1 VDEGGGVTNIYAR
14 AIERVREAMP
24 DAEARRSGAVLL
36 VTVGP
41 KAAYMTA
48 EYVAQVDDETIRS
61 ALKGQ
66 VGAR

>member
-1 VDEGGGVTNIYAR
+1 VTNIYAR

-36 VTVGP
+36 VTVGG

-61 ALKGQ
+61 ALS
-66 VGAR
+66 

>member
-1 VDEGGGVTNIYAR
+1 MTNIYAR

-36 VTVGP
+36 VTVGG

-48 EYVAQVDDETIRS
+48 EGVCGVDDATIRS
-61 ALKGQ
+61 WFEG
-66 VGAR
+66 GAGK